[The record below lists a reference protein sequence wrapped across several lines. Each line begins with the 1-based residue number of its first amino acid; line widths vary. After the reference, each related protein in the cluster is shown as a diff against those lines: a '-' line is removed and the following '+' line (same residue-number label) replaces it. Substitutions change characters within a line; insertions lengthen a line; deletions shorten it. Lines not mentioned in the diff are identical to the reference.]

1 MGLILMFDLTFEN
14 LPGCSMML
22 IAKLKLYAIPGS
34 TGIKLSPL

>member
-22 IAKLKLYAIPGS
+22 IAKLNIIIGN
-34 TGIKLSPL
+34 TR